1 MRFWNLILKLQV
13 MQMRFWN
20 LKPKLQVKVT
30 KSIPVWAGMGLVA
43 AAGVFEAH
51 RISAEDFANSAPSI
65 IKNQNLVIKF
75 KEMYL
80 TWEKAAPLVL
90 GAAAFGSILPVESK
104 DAFPVEQDDAL
115 KSREDDQQSPSSG
128 RRWRLWPNPFRR
140 VKTLEH
146 SYSDASNEDVFLDSE
161 SGTLLEPTPSLSNQG
176 SPHKQFVRTN
186 VPTNEQIASLNL
198 KDGQNT
204 VTFSFS
210 TRVLGTQQ
218 VDAHI
223 YLWKWNAR
231 IVISDVDGTIT

>member
-1 MRFWNLILKLQV
+1 
-13 MQMRFWN
+13 
-20 LKPKLQVKVT
+20 
-30 KSIPVWAGMGLVA
+30 MGLVA

-51 RISAEDFANSAPSI
+51 RISADDFANSAPSI

-90 GAAAFGSILPVESK
+90 GAAAFGSILPFESK
-104 DAFPVEQDDAL
+104 DAFPVEQ
-115 KSREDDQQSPSSG
+115 DDQQSPSSG

-161 SGTLLEPTPSLSNQG
+161 SGTLLEPTPSSSNQG

-218 VDAHI
+218 V
-223 YLWKWNAR
+223 L
-231 IVISDVDGTIT
+231 

>member
-1 MRFWNLILKLQV
+1 
-13 MQMRFWN
+13 
-20 LKPKLQVKVT
+20 
-30 KSIPVWAGMGLVA
+30 MGSVA

-51 RISAEDFANSAPSI
+51 RISADDFANSAPSI

-90 GAAAFGSILPVESK
+90 GAAAFGLNLPVESK
-104 DAFPVEQDDAL
+104 DAFPLEQ
-115 KSREDDQQSPSSG
+115 DDQQSPSSG

-161 SGTLLEPTPSLSNQG
+161 SGTLLEPTPSSSNQG

-218 VDAHI
+218 V
-223 YLWKWNAR
+223 L
-231 IVISDVDGTIT
+231 